1 MTGTKTRQYGAPLL
15 LCRLPLL
22 GVLLGLALPLY
33 MPLPRIPSPVYGRPG
48 LVANREIRRLA
59 AVASKTLVASFSP
72 EFVEPGPPRQVPVET
87 EGIILRFFIP
97 PGGAGQGLVERG
109 CLAWYRGVVD
119 REAALASAAIE
130 AARHDRRYRP
140 ISRDELPN
148 LVVELCILGPWRD
161 LESFDSFD
169 LHSEALFMDH
179 PLGTVM
185 MQPSLAVD
193 GNWSLEQLLEA
204 LCRKEGL
211 SRGAWADAGVR
222 FRAAPAA
229 WVREAVLPG
238 VSGQRGAG
246 HQTKK

>member
-1 MTGTKTRQYGAPLL
+1 MTGTKTSEYGAPLL

-22 GVLLGLALPLY
+22 GVLVGLALPLY
-33 MPLPRIPSPVYGRPG
+33 MPFPRIPSQVSGRPER
-48 LVANREIRRLA
+48 VSNREICHLA

-72 EFVEPGPPRQVPVET
+72 DFVEPGPPRQVPDET
-87 EGIILRFFIP
+87 EGIIVRFFIP
-97 PGGAGQGLVERG
+97 PGEAGENLVERG
-109 CLAWYRGVVD
+109 CLAWYRGIVD
-119 REAALASAAIE
+119 REAAVVSAAIE

-148 LVVELCILGPWRD
+148 LLVELCILGPWRD

-169 LHSEALFMDH
+169 LRSEALFMDH

-222 FRAAPAA
+222 FRAAPAV
-229 WVREAVLPG
+229 WVRQPV
-238 VSGQRGAG
+238 VSAAD
-246 HQTKK
+246 